1 MPFFLPLSS
10 RSSSFDRLPA
20 IRGFVSA
27 SIPFRIL
34 FRYYRTTNDDYV
46 YREKRGERGASR
58 DSMLEMLERETR
70 WKYGGNLSSAVLAV
84 IVFQKIA
91 MSRHFFL
98 ILTLNSKFAIPR
110 FVEAISTKTREE
122 REPFFFTTTTFK
134 LFKSEQFPVTI
145 LAPFFP
151 LSPSPVN
158 GKEP

>member
-34 FRYYRTTNDDYV
+34 FRYYRTANDDYV

-84 IVFQKIA
+84 IVPFFQKIA
-91 MSRHFFL
+91 MPRHFFL

-122 REPFFFTTTTFK
+122 REPFFFITTTFK

-145 LAPFFP
+145 LAPRAILST
-151 LSPSPVN
+151 LSPSC
-158 GKEP
+158 